1 MSEKNEVLAANEAF
15 YRAFAA
21 ADLGAMDAMIAR
33 AHPVAIIHPGWP
45 AISGRASVMETW
57 RMIFAEGPQETRP
70 VNPEVYLCGD
80 SAFVI
85 VYEGMGGVFLV
96 ATNIFVRED
105 GEWRLAHH
113 QAGPIP
119 SPSPDAPLM

>member
-1 MSEKNEVLAANEAF
+1 MDKQDVLTANEAF
-15 YRAFAA
+15 YRAFAE
-21 ADLGAMDAMIAR
+21 ADFNAMDLLVAR
-33 AHPVAIIHPGWP
+33 THPVAIIHPGWP

-70 VNPEVYLCGD
+70 VNPEVFLCGET
-80 SAFVI
+80 AYVI
-85 VYEGMGGVFLV
+85 VYEGMGNVFLV

-119 SPSPDAPLM
+119 APSPDAPLM